1 MPLLSKGFPDRIP
14 SHVNSPPAG
23 IHNLLFL
30 RSSADRIARMQRTVK
45 VVGLVL
51 MFVLLPVGAISQSS
65 RSSSSAHI
73 PEDSGS
79 EFQMARLIYRTSGCA
94 GSHGICQPWWA
105 IDYPYAE
112 EHFLAAMKRLTKIAA
127 AEDSW
132 HLEIT
137 DDRIFQHPFLFMQQP
152 AQGGWDPTE
161 VEAQRMREYLARG
174 GFLLVDDFHGE
185 REWDY
190 FAYQMGRVLPDREI
204 VEIPNNDPIIH
215 VFYDLTDRKQL
226 PGDRHLR
233 GVMLGEPHWRGIY
246 DDHHRLMVAMNF
258 NMDMGDSW
266 EHADRPDYPAAMTVQ
281 GYQLGINYVLYSM
294 TH

>member
-1 MPLLSKGFPDRIP
+1 MYR
-14 SHVNSPPAG
+14 A
-23 IHNLLFL
+23 
-30 RSSADRIARMQRTVK
+30 VK
-45 VVGLVL
+45 IFGLVL
-51 MFVLLPVGAISQSS
+51 AFFLLPVGAISQSS
-65 RSSSSAHI
+65 GFRPHI
-73 PEDSGS
+73 PNDNGS
-79 EFQMARLIYRTSGCA
+79 EFQMARLMYRTQGGCA
-94 GSHGICQPWWA
+94 GSHGLCQPWWA

-112 EHFLAAMKRLTKIAA
+112 EHFLAAMNRLTKIAA
-127 AEDSW
+127 AGDSW

-137 DDRIFQHPFLFMQQP
+137 DDRIFDHPFLFLQQP

-161 VEAQRMREYLARG
+161 EEAKRLREYLARG

-185 REWDY
+185 REWEY
-190 FAYQMGRVLPDREI
+190 FAYEIGRVLPDREI
-204 VEIPNNDPIIH
+204 VEIPNTDPLMH

-233 GVMLGEPHWRGIY
+233 RAANGETFVQMQGDPHWRGIY

-266 EHADRPDYPAAMTVQ
+266 EHADDPEYPAAMTVQ
-281 GYQLGINYVLYSM
+281 GYQLGINYVLYAM